1 MNTMGIRVIRFK
13 NEEIENNC
21 NEVVSKVK
29 KELFITSFPL
39 SNIREGVR
47 G

>member
-1 MNTMGIRVIRFK
+1 MNTMGIKVIRFK

-21 NEVVSKVK
+21 EEVVSKLK
-29 KELFITSFPL
+29 KELSNTSFPL
-39 SNIREGVR
+39 SNIREGAR